1 MSHPDVEQENS
12 AIEITF
18 QIGALDIRTE
28 AMLYLLF
35 HLIKAPCFATLRTKE
50 QLGYTVWSGVK
61 PEPCGVLS
69 AWFIVQSKD
78 WGPAHLDVRIEA
90 FLETFRN
97 EMLPTYGDKEE
108 GGVEEEVE
116 GGVEGEPITT
126 FEKNVRACISKWSEK
141 DKTLSQRFG
150 RFHTAITSNKAEH
163 EFNTRFARARV
174 LEDGVALE
182 DVANIFD
189 RFIKKG
195 SKERHKLS
203 CHVVSSMHVAKDNS
217 LINTNADRIGDDMKS
232 MDTWKASRT
241 LFPSVIS
248 RPTPGASL

>member
-78 WGPAHLDVRIEA
+78 WGPAHLDLRIEA

-97 EMLPTYGDKEE
+97 EMLPTYGDKEGGVE
-108 GGVEEEVE
+108 GGVEE

-126 FEKNVRACISKWSEK
+126 FGKNVRACISKWSEK

-150 RFHTAITSNKAEH
+150 RFHRAITSNKAEH
-163 EFNTRFARARV
+163 EFNTRFTRARV
-174 LEDGVALE
+174 LSNGVALE
-182 DVANIFD
+182 EVMNIFD

-203 CHVVSSMHVAKDNS
+203 CHVVSSLHVARDNS

-248 RPTPGASL
+248 RPTWGASL